1 MGEEKTMNEN
11 QLMKIATLLRGKME
25 TTQYTNFILSLFA
38 YKMLCGQYDI
48 QGNIYE
54 GMRKLNDLLPHEQGV
69 DLFDIELFK
78 DQELID
84 HILSELDISKVTT
97 HSFGDIYEMILGFF
111 SKGNSAIFGEFYT
124 PKELAELQAILTI
137 TDHAKSIYDPT
148 CGAGGLILQGIGK
161 IDKFYGQELNKET
174 FKICRKNLLIHGL
187 RPDQCFIRWGDTL
200 SNPQHI
206 GMKFDAIL
214 ANPPFSIAW
223 EQAKFKNDPRFG
235 GILAPKSTA
244 DLAFVQHMMHHLS
257 DDGICSI
264 VLPHGVLFRGSS
276 EQNIR
281 EHLIKKNF
289 LDTVIGLPPKIF
301 QQTDIPTCML
311 ILKKNRSSTDILFID
326 ASDECEKVGKKNKLL
341 TAKIIEAVKNRGQ
354 V

>member
-1 MGEEKTMNEN
+1 MNEN
-11 QLMKIATLLRGKME
+11 QLMKVATLLRGKME
-25 TTQYTNFILSLFA
+25 TTQYTNFILSLIA
-38 YKMLCGQYDI
+38 YQMLAPQHKLD
-48 QGNIYE
+48 GNVYE
-54 GMRKLNDLLPHEQGV
+54 GMQQLNHLLPHAQGI
-69 DLFDIELFK
+69 DLFDCDLFK
-78 DQELID
+78 DQRLVD
-84 HILSELDISKVTT
+84 QILPELDISKIDS

-124 PKELAELQAILTI
+124 PKELAQLQATLTI
-137 TDHAKSIYDPT
+137 TDQAKSIYDPT
-148 CGAGGLILQGIGK
+148 CGAGGLILQGVGK
-161 IDKFYGQELNKET
+161 VDKFYGQELNKET

-187 RPDQCFIRWGDTL
+187 RPDQCDIRWGDTL
-200 SNPQHI
+200 ADPQHTDL
-206 GMKFDAIL
+206 KFDAIL
-214 ANPPFSIAW
+214 ANPPFSVTW
-223 EQAKFKNDPRFG
+223 EQAKFKNDPRFD